1 MILSNVLICI
11 FCITGN
17 LYSRE
22 VQIDGEQLAIQVQDT
37 PGVQVSNVMRDTGT
51 VVPNAIE
58 CHFFNRYVLTGHL
71 SHAAFSRVR
80 SVE

>member
-1 MILSNVLICI
+1 MSNVLILNF

-22 VQIDGEQLAIQVQDT
+22 LQIDGEQLAIQVQDT
-37 PGVQVSNVMRDTGT
+37 PGVQVSMRDTGT
-51 VVPNAIE
+51 VGLNATE
-58 CHFFNRYVLTGHL
+58 CRFFFYRYVLLEHL

>member
-1 MILSNVLICI
+1 MLSNVLILH
-11 FCITGN
+11 FCIIGN

-22 VQIDGEQLAIQVQDT
+22 LQIDGEQLAIQVQDT
-37 PGVQVSNVMRDTGT
+37 PGVQVSMRDTGT
-51 VVPNAIE
+51 QPFLMRLNVT
-58 CHFFNRYVLTGHL
+58 FYRYVLSEHL